1 MHRGFAPKA
10 TWTPTSRVRRDI
22 VNDLTDADG
31 AWVARTRAGCL
42 RNQGHVR
49 VDRVRSAA
57 AAAHRHALEGTLCAL
72 PVPRNPRTQGVEVMR
87 ELELRRI
94 LWNVAAVTAV
104 TVGMLTMPHA
114 IRAQQVDDPTP
125 VQGMEREMEQ
135 VADDVEDEANW
146 GWLGLLGLAGLL
158 GLRRR
163 DDTRTIETD
172 TRRF

>member
-1 MHRGFAPKA
+1 
-10 TWTPTSRVRRDI
+10 
-22 VNDLTDADG
+22 
-31 AWVARTRAGCL
+31 
-42 RNQGHVR
+42 
-49 VDRVRSAA
+49 
-57 AAAHRHALEGTLCAL
+57 
-72 PVPRNPRTQGVEVMR
+72 MR